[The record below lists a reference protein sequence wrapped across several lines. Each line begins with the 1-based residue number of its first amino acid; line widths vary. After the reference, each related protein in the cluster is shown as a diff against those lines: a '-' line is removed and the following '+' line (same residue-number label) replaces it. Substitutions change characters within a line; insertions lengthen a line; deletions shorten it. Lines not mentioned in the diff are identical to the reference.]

1 MDMKKIVIL
10 VLIML
15 LNMPLCNAKEAT
27 AASEFNAVSVAQP
40 QDKPETDEEI
50 NSYFSDDNS
59 QVTNTTFQGYL
70 QYNQPTA
77 QEPEQDSIYLEP
89 VETQKVNFSKPKK
102 IGAKSLLS
110 DPKVPTFE
118 PIGGKIQNASAH
130 SAAEY
135 SINPISTSYSYKT
148 GRFKFGTMYDSS
160 LSSASTNYTTGIFSK
175 YEGKHFAISTAFA
188 KDTNI
193 QADSFND
200 KIFIAPEIKL
210 TKNLSLLD
218 VMQTDVNQINK
229 DNKFVL
235 RYTPHFKK
243 YADEVQFELGAG
255 QSFYQDNYVKS
266 YINFATRFKL

>member
-1 MDMKKIVIL
+1 MFLAV
-10 VLIML
+10 
-15 LNMPLCNAKEAT
+15 PLCFAQDETGT
-27 AASEFNAVSVAQP
+27 AAQPEIKAVSQP
-40 QDKPETDEEI
+40 QEQAETEEEI
-50 NSYFSDDNS
+50 NSYFPDDDS
-59 QVTNTTFQGYL
+59 QITNTTFKGYL
-70 QYNQPTA
+70 EYNQ
-77 QEPEQDSIYLEP
+77 QEPQEEEQNAVYLEP
-89 VETQKVNFSKPKK
+89 VETRKVNFSQPKK
-102 IGAKSLLS
+102 ISSKSLLS
-110 DPKVPTFE
+110 EPKLPTFE
-118 PIGGKIQNASAH
+118 PIGEKIQSASTH

-135 SINPISTSYSYKT
+135 SINPVSTSYSYKH

-160 LSSASTNYTTGIFSK
+160 LSSASTNYSTGIFSK
-175 YEGKHFAISTAFA
+175 YEGKHFAFSTAFA

-243 YADEVQFELGAG
+243 YADDVQFELGAG